1 METLTKQDIIEII
14 RLLGEKMPGH
24 KDELRELDAQLGD
37 GDLGITVE
45 LGTEA
50 MAAGVEELLDQDTG
64 MVLARSGMTF
74 NQAGASTF
82 GAIFA
87 TALMSAGKQ
96 IQDQDEIAL
105 ADLAEMFDAAIEGVK
120 ERGGAEPGEKTIL
133 DVLIPMSE
141 ALQAAVEEGLDLE
154 EAVSSAH
161 EACQVGL
168 EATKDMKGKHGRAGW
183 LKDKS
188 IGVQDPGSTAICLM
202 WGYVCDYVRDADS

>member
-1 METLTKQDIIEII
+1 MAII
-14 RLLGEKMPGH
+14 RLLGEKMPEH
-24 KDELRELDAQLGD
+24 KQQLRELDAQLGD

-50 MAAGVEELLDQDTG
+50 MAEGVDELSDQDTG

-96 IQDQDEIAL
+96 IQEDKEITV

-120 ERGGAEPGEKTIL
+120 DRGGAEQGEKTIL
-133 DVLIPMSE
+133 DVLIPMRDALRE
-141 ALQAAVEEGLDLE
+141 ALEEGLDLQ
-154 EAVSSAH
+154 EATFSAH
-161 EACQVGL
+161 KACQAGL
-168 EATKDMKGKHGRAGW
+168 EATKEMEGKHGRAGW

-202 WGYVCDYVRDADS
+202 WRYVCDYMKEAGS